1 VSPLSI
7 ALYTYSTL
15 PRGSV
20 VHTANLADALHDAG
34 CQVTVYALDKDGRGF
49 FRPLRASLC
58 LVPASPTPG
67 TTAELVRTRALEL
80 AEHLTRLGASHDIHH
95 AEDCLTASGL
105 LQFRSGGRA
114 IDLVRTVHHIEA
126 FSDPFLDACQR
137 RSILEARLC
146 LTVSQATARDV
157 TRKLGVHTMPIT
169 NGVDVDR
176 FTRVDPR
183 RLAKWTQAL
192 YATSGPAILAVGGVE
207 ERKNTLG
214 ILRAFARVRDAFPD
228 ARLWILGG
236 ASVLDHGAYRTAYE
250 HELRALPA
258 ETRAAVTEIGV
269 VDDADVPAIFRLASV
284 LAFPSLHEG
293 FGLAALEALA
303 AGLPVVASHHPPL
316 TEFLDESCAVLVDPA
331 SPADIARGIVAA
343 LGGAGDAALGGA
355 GVTALGGAP
364 GGPGMRREAGR
375 RRALAHSWSRVALL
389 HLDHYRR
396 LLKSEGARDA
406 PTQNEEIGHA

>member
-1 VSPLSI
+1 VSALSI
-7 ALYTYSTL
+7 GLYTYSTL

-58 LVPASPTPG
+58 LVPASPTPAS
-67 TTAELVRTRALEL
+67 TAELVRTRAQEL
-80 AEHLTRLGASHDIHH
+80 ADHVMRLGASHDIHH

-105 LQFRSGGRA
+105 LELGSRGRA
-114 IDLVRTVHHIEA
+114 VSLVRTVHHVEV
-126 FSDPFLDACQR
+126 FTDSFLDACQR

-146 LTVSQATARDV
+146 LAVSQATARDV
-157 TRKLGVHTMPIT
+157 SRKLGVQTMPIT

-176 FTRVDPR
+176 FLRVDPR
-183 RLAKWTQAL
+183 RPSKWTQML
-192 YATSGPAILAVGGVE
+192 YAGEGPVVLAVGGVE

-214 ILRAFARVRDAFPD
+214 TLRAFALLRGRRPD

-236 ASVLDHGAYRTAYE
+236 ATVLDHGDYRAAYE
-250 HELRALPA
+250 RELKALPA
-258 ETRAAVTEIGV
+258 ATRAAVTEIGV
-269 VDDADVPAIFRLASV
+269 VDDADVPALFRLANV

-316 TEFLDESCAVLVDPA
+316 TEFLDESCAVLVDPNSA
-331 SPADIARGIVAA
+331 SDIARGLVSA
-343 LGGAGDAALGGA
+343 LGDGGES
-355 GVTALGGAP
+355 AP
-364 GGPGMRREAGR
+364 SAR
-375 RRALAHSWSRVALL
+375 RRAAGERRARSHSWARVAML
-389 HLDHYRR
+389 HLEHYRR
-396 LLKSEGARDA
+396 LLKSEGAKEA
-406 PTQNEEIGHA
+406 PRQNEEIGHA